1 MSDPAAA
8 PGGSSRQALAA
19 GVVGYVIWGLVP
31 AFFILAGRQGASPW
45 EIVGQRALWS
55 MPWAGVL
62 VLIAGHGDQV
72 AKVFRTPRLLGQL
85 AVSALMIVSGWSVYV
100 WAVNNGHN
108 IESSLGYY
116 INPLLNMAIGAV
128 VFRERITA
136 IGLVAIA
143 LAAVGTVLQ
152 ALALGHLPWI
162 ALFLAVTFTVYG
174 VIRKRVEVDA
184 QAGLFVESLLMWP
197 PALALVL
204 WLSHTGV
211 ARFATGVPITL
222 ILLAMGPVT
231 VAPLAFFAWTTRRLP
246 LSTVGFLQFTGP
258 TLGFLIGLAV
268 GERLTPLGL
277 VSFGFIWAG
286 VALFM
291 FGAWRAARRVRLA
304 RPNAPSVT
312 RRSASSA
319 TSPVSLRFTGQEQD
333 GAAPL
338 LPREAG
344 EVADREA
351 G

>member
-1 MSDPAAA
+1 MSPPAAA
-8 PGGSSRQALAA
+8 PGGSTRAALAA
-19 GVVGYVIWGLVP
+19 GVVGYIIWGLVP
-31 AFFILAGRQGASPW
+31 AFFILAGRAGASSW

-55 MPWAGVL
+55 APWAGLLVL
-62 VLIAGHGDQV
+62 VAGHGDQV
-72 AKVFRTPRLLGQL
+72 GKVFRTPRLLGQL

-108 IESSLGYY
+108 IEASLGYY
-116 INPLLNMAIGAV
+116 INPLLNMAIGATF
-128 VFRERITA
+128 FRERINA
-136 IGLVAIA
+136 LGVGAIA

-162 ALFLAVTFTVYG
+162 ALFLAVTFTIYG

-184 QAGLFVESLLMWP
+184 QAGLFVESLLMWL

-204 WLSHTGV
+204 WLGHAGV
-211 ARFATGVPITL
+211 ARFATGVPVTL
-222 ILLAMGPVT
+222 LLLAMGPVT

-258 TLGFLIGLAV
+258 TLGFVIGLAV

-291 FGAWRAARRVRLA
+291 FGAWRAGRRVRPE
-304 RPNAPSVT
+304 RTPPPG
-312 RRSASSA
+312 
-319 TSPVSLRFTGQEQD
+319 SP
-333 GAAPL
+333 
-338 LPREAG
+338 LPRGKAEETQSPA
-344 EVADREA
+344 
-351 G
+351 